1 MVADVRAGH
10 DGRRGAKAPV
20 RYLNCPRCRLSIRPR
35 ALSPRVV
42 HCPRCTARTGA
53 LVELFASTL
62 PAERLYRG
70 EGARD
75 R

>member
-1 MVADVRAGH
+1 MLADAH
-10 DGRRGAKAPV
+10 SGRRAKAPA

-35 ALSPRVV
+35 AMSLQLV
-42 HCPRCTARTGA
+42 HCPRCSARTNT
-53 LVELFASTL
+53 LVELFASPL
-62 PAERLYRG
+62 PAERLYSG